1 MATRL
6 LASPLGRLTA
16 RRVTAR
22 AWSAS
27 APPASSDEGASKTF
41 IKRYPLVARGSGTQC
56 VTKARNVH
64 DIRTDVPKAMGGAD
78 EAPQPV
84 ELLLAALLTC
94 EQATAAYVARHMSP
108 RFKLKY
114 VHFSVVGERD
124 DRGATALPVHE
135 PARAR
140 RWTPRVCAGEAV
152 VHVRGPA
159 ETQAR
164 VDELAR
170 LVKNGAPSRTR
181 CAPRKPPRGA
191 MATRSS
197 GVRNDDRWLDD
208 RRSGRRRA
216 IVRGSRRTS

>member
-56 VTKARNVH
+56 VMKARNVH

-84 ELLLAALLTC
+84 ELLLAALLGC

-124 DRGATALPVHE
+124 VRGATALPVHE
-135 PARAR
+135 PAPCPAR
-140 RWTPRVCAGEAV
+140 LSRVTGEAV

-170 LVKNGAPSRTR
+170 LVKSRCPVADTLR
-181 CAPRKPPRGA
+181 AAG
-191 MATRSS
+191 TELE
-197 GVRNDDRWLDD
+197 VRWRPALQE
-208 RRSGRRRA
+208 
-216 IVRGSRRTS
+216 

>member
-27 APPASSDEGASKTF
+27 APPASSDEGASETF

-56 VTKARNVH
+56 VMKARNVH

-84 ELLLAALLTC
+84 ELLLAALVGC

-135 PARAR
+135 PAPCAARLKRA
-140 RWTPRVCAGEAV
+140 TGEAV
-152 VHVRGPA
+152 VHARGPA

-170 LVKNGAPSRTR
+170 LVKSRCPVADTLR
-181 CAPRKPPRGA
+181 AAG
-191 MATRSS
+191 TELE
-197 GVRNDDRWLDD
+197 VRWRP
-208 RRSGRRRA
+208 A
-216 IVRGSRRTS
+216 EE

>member
-6 LASPLGRLTA
+6 LASPLCRLTA

-27 APPASSDEGASKTF
+27 APPASSDEGASETF
-41 IKRYPLVARGSGTQC
+41 IKRYPLVARGSGVQC
-56 VTKARNVH
+56 VMKARNVH

-84 ELLLAALLTC
+84 ELLLAALVGC

-135 PARAR
+135 PAPCPAR
-140 RWTPRVCAGEAV
+140 LSRVTGEAV

-170 LVKNGAPSRTR
+170 LVKSRCPVADTLR
-181 CAPRKPPRGA
+181 AAG
-191 MATRSS
+191 TELE
-197 GVRNDDRWLDD
+197 VRWRP
-208 RRSGRRRA
+208 A
-216 IVRGSRRTS
+216 EE

>member
-6 LASPLGRLTA
+6 LASPLGRLAA

-22 AWSAS
+22 VSSAS
-27 APPASSDEGASKTF
+27 ATPPSSDEGASEKC
-41 IKRYPLVARGSGTQC
+41 IKRYPLVARGSGVQC
-56 VTKARNVH
+56 VTKARNAH
-64 DIRTDVPKAMGGAD
+64 EIRSDVPKAMGGAD

-84 ELLLAALLTC
+84 ELLLAALVGC

-108 RFKLKY
+108 RFKLTN

-135 PARAR
+135 PAPCPAR
-140 RWTPRVCAGEAV
+140 LSRVTGEVV

-170 LVKNGAPSRTR
+170 LVHSRCPVANTLHAAGTELEVRWR
-181 CAPRKPPRGA
+181 CAESESVK
-191 MATRSS
+191 
-197 GVRNDDRWLDD
+197 VF
-208 RRSGRRRA
+208 
-216 IVRGSRRTS
+216 

>member
-1 MATRL
+1 MTRMATRL

-27 APPASSDEGASKTF
+27 APPASSDEGASETF

-56 VTKARNVH
+56 VMKARNVH

-84 ELLLAALLTC
+84 ELLLAALVGC

-108 RFKLKY
+108 RFRLKY

-135 PARAR
+135 PAPCPAR
-140 RWTPRVCAGEAV
+140 LSRVTGEAV

-170 LVKNGAPSRTR
+170 LVKSRCPVADTLR
-181 CAPRKPPRGA
+181 AAG
-191 MATRSS
+191 TELE
-197 GVRNDDRWLDD
+197 VRWRP
-208 RRSGRRRA
+208 A
-216 IVRGSRRTS
+216 EE